1 MTLFWLGE
9 CRSGSGSAHVSCA
22 GDAVSASR
30 TLRNVGAVR
39 DAQISGKFVAVE
51 HRDQHARRVR
61 YPEPGAPHPEF
72 NHA

>member
-9 CRSGSGSAHVSCA
+9 YRGGSGSAHVSCA
-22 GDAVSASR
+22 GDGVSPSR
-30 TLRNVGAVR
+30 TLRNAGAVR
-39 DAQISGKFVAVE
+39 DAQILAKFVAVE
-51 HRDQHARRVR
+51 HGDQHARRVR